1 MHDNT
6 WYDKDDGA
14 TIKDRL
20 YLTDAKAKIFCEY
33 TNHGHFSRVAFILL
47 LLALSVNES

>member
-33 TNHGHFSRVAFILL
+33 TNHGHFSRVAFISL